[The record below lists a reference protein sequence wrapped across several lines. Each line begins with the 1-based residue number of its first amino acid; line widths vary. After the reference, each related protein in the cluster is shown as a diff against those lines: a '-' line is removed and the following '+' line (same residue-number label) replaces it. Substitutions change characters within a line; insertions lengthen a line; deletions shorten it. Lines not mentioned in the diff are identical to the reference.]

1 LQLVDRSAVGGCVT
15 VSLERSDGLAVRAL
29 GGKISS
35 ALRRANIGIRA
46 PLVLL
51 ARDNV
56 GKALGGYISQWGSNP
71 VKLIVLDEIEPLDAR
86 FVQIGALRDQVVPIS
101 FYGMN

>member
-1 LQLVDRSAVGGCVT
+1 LQLVARSAAGGCVV
-15 VSLERSDGLAVRAL
+15 VSLAQSDGLAVRRT
-29 GGKISS
+29 GERISV
-35 ALRRANIGIRA
+35 ALRTANIGTRA

-51 ARDNV
+51 VRENV
-56 GKALGGYISQWGSNP
+56 GKALGGYVSQWGSLA

-86 FVQIGALRDQVVPIS
+86 FVQIGNLRDQVVPIS